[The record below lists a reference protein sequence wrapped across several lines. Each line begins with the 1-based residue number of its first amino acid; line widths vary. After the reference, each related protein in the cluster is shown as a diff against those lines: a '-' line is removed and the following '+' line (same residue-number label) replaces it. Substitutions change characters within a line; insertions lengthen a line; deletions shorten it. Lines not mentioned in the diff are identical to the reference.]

1 VWRLEAEVF
10 SGAVIVSM
18 LGEGDLPSGDEI
30 EAHLLRK
37 ELPDEAV
44 HVLVG
49 ATLPGGIAMGEE
61 EVGIAHLGDSLMAS
75 ELLAVVGRQRMD
87 AGRKRRQQGDHGIR
101 DDLSRLG
108 RHMGDQGIVGFTF
121 IEGDQRLLTAGTDD
135 QIGLPV
141 AEAAARIDD
150 GWALLDGHLI
160 GNGAA
165 PVAATI
171 AFPSHFLAAQGAVQ
185 HAPGTPVGVDAL
197 VGGFVADAR
206 LVGGLEIAGDLLWTP
221 QLGELGF
228 DKGPCIGADPAAVL
242 TGPHAGL

>member
-1 VWRLEAEVF
+1 MIE
-10 SGAVIVSM
+10 SM
-18 LGEGDLPSGDEI
+18 HGEGDLLSGDGI
-30 EAHLLRK
+30 EGHLLRK
-37 ELPDEAV
+37 ELPDETV

-49 ATLPGGIAMGEE
+49 ATLPRGIGMGEE
-61 EVGIAHLGDSLMAS
+61 EVGIEYLGDSLMAS
-75 ELLAVVGRQRMD
+75 ELLAVIGRQRMD

-108 RHMGDQGIVGFTF
+108 RHMGDQGIAGFAF
-121 IEGDQRLLTAGTDD
+121 IEGNQRLLMAGADD

-141 AEAAARIDD
+141 AEAATRIDD
-150 GWALLDGHLI
+150 GRALLDGHLI

-171 AFPSHFLAAQGAVQ
+171 AFPSHFLAAQSAVQ
-185 HAPGTPVGVDAL
+185 HTPDAPVGVDAL
-197 VGGFVADAR
+197 VDGFVADAG

-228 DKGPCIGADPAAVL
+228 GKGPCIGADAAAVL